1 MKKKEI
7 AGIILAAGSGNRLQK
22 YNKPKGT
29 IIIKRN
35 LSIID
40 NIINN
45 FKKNNI
51 LKLKIITGYK
61 SNLLKYLK
69 NKKIHN
75 EKWKSS
81 NMITSLICAEN
92 TLQKSSCVVSYSDI
106 YYEQSAISKLITCKD
121 DIAVCYY
128 SKWEKLWRRR
138 FRNPLI
144 DAETFKINKKFFLTE
159 IGNKTKKIKEIKGQY
174 MGIIFFKPSGWKKIK
189 LLISQYKFLV
199 NLSVTELFS
208 FAIKKGIKIKAIK
221 YDDLFYEIDTK
232 KDLDVMRKD
241 LKNIKIS

>member
-1 MKKKEI
+1 MNKFFF

-22 YNKPKGT
+22 YNKPKRT
-29 IIIKRN
+29 INIKKN
-35 LSIID
+35 LTIID

-45 FKKNNI
+45 LKKNNI
-51 LKLKIITGYK
+51 LNIKIITGYK
-61 SNLLKYLK
+61 SKLLKYLK
-69 NKKIHN
+69 IKKTHN
-75 EKWKSS
+75 NKWKSS
-81 NMITSLICAEN
+81 NMIRSLICAEN
-92 TLQKSSCVVSYSDI
+92 TLQKNSCIVSYSDI
-106 YYEQSAISKLITCKD
+106 YYKQSAISKLINCKD

-128 SKWEKLWRRR
+128 SKWKNLWRRR
-138 FRNPLI
+138 FKNPLI
-144 DAETFKINKKFFLTE
+144 DAETFKINKKFYLTE
-159 IGNKTKKIKEIKGQY
+159 IGNKPKKIKEIKGQY

-189 LLISQYKFLV
+189 RLISKNKFLA

-232 KDLDVMRKD
+232 KDLDLMRKD